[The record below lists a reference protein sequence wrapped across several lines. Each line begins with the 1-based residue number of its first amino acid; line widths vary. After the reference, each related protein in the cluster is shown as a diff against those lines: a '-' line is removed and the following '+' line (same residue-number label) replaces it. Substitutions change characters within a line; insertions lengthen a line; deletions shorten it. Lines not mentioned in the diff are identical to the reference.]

1 LETHDGF
8 SVEQWKELSSLV
20 VERASQNRDWLIGCQ
35 LSAGMLAHQRLQ
47 RNRAAKKFSDPEK
60 WLWTAKLLEQS
71 SDEKVARMTAAA
83 FPNDARVIDLCCGAG
98 ADSVALARRGPVT
111 AIDRCEVACAL
122 TRANLAMHFP
132 MNFLGSL
139 SDSPSVAL
147 GSKLDRSEYEVICS
161 NAESIEI
168 QTEDWIHVD
177 PDRRSNS
184 GRTTLATFF
193 HPGLDFLLDLM
204 DRSTGGSIK
213 LAPATKC
220 EYENA
225 GADSNSTIKVDQA
238 KIGRQFIAWGG
249 SVRQQR
255 WWWKVET
262 YPAGTTTVSILDRN
276 DEWLHWT
283 VTNEDVSQCD
293 QWSNIVDEVDE
304 IQGYIGDTDGCVR
317 TAGLQGLLAS
327 NINALII
334 GNPFGY
340 IVKRDK
346 PETSSPLVHWFEIQA
361 TMPLDRKRLRTYLR
375 ERNVGVLEIKVR
387 NIEVDPEM
395 LRKEM
400 KLKGS
405 ESATVLI
412 TRCGSKTIAIVGRRL

>member
-1 LETHDGF
+1 METHDGF
-8 SVEQWKELSSLV
+8 TLEQWTELSNLAI
-20 VERASQNRDWLIGCQ
+20 ERASQSRDWLIEGK
-35 LSAGMLAHQRLQ
+35 LSATMLGHQRQQ
-47 RNRAAKKFSDPEK
+47 RSRAAKKFSDPER

-71 SDEKVARMTAAA
+71 SDGKVATMTATA

-111 AIDRCEVACAL
+111 AVDRCEIACAL
-122 TRANLAMHFP
+122 ARANLAMHFP
-132 MNFLGSL
+132 SSL
-139 SDSPSVAL
+139 VDSPPFGLV
-147 GSKLDRSEYEVICS
+147 SKLDRRQYEVICS
-161 NAESIEI
+161 AAESVEI

-193 HPGLDFLLDLM
+193 HPGLDFLVNLI
-204 DRSTGGSIK
+204 DRSAEGSIK

-225 GADSNSTIKVDQA
+225 GVDSSSTIKVDQA

-255 WWWKVET
+255 WWWNVET
-262 YPAGTTTVSILDRN
+262 YPAGTNTVSILDR
-276 DEWLHWT
+276 DDKWAHWT
-283 VTNEDVSQCD
+283 VLSHDISQCD
-293 QWSNIVDEVDE
+293 PWSDIVDEVDE
-304 IQGYIGDTDGCVR
+304 IQGYVGDTDGCVR
-317 TAGLQGLLAS
+317 AAGLQTLLAT
-327 NINALII
+327 NLKAKII

-346 PETSSPLVHWFEIQA
+346 PETSSPFVDWFEIQA
-361 TMPLDRKRLRTYLR
+361 TMSLDRKRLRTYLR

-387 NIEVDPEM
+387 NIEMDPEM

-405 ESATVLI
+405 ESATLLI
-412 TRCGSKTIAIVGRRL
+412 TRCGSKIIAIVGRRL